1 LYYYIIKNDKELRI
15 KMSLEN
21 IIDELLDIEQNVYG
35 VAIIGK
41 DGSLVRQTENW
52 DISGDLNKDEG
63 LNILLQTK
71 LELGQKGMT
80 SIVIQGVKYMIV
92 ENTEERKI
100 ATNITG
106 KGHVIICPIPIGG
119 TGALVCY
126 INPQVGPRD
135 ALFAVQEYAKKLS
148 TLL

>member
-1 LYYYIIKNDKELRI
+1 
-15 KMSLEN
+15 MSSEIEA
-21 IIDELLDIEQNVYG
+21 IIDDLLNEEQNVFG
-35 VAIIGK
+35 VAIVNR
-41 DGSLVRQTENW
+41 DGTLLTQTDNW
-52 DISGDLNKDEG
+52 DITGDLDQINE
-63 LNILLQTK
+63 LVQTK

-80 SIVIQGVKYMIV
+80 NISILGIKYMIV

-100 ATNITG
+100 GTNITG
-106 KGHVIICPIPIGG
+106 KGHLIIAPIPIGG

-148 TLL
+148 ELV